1 MKRILWFTALA
12 VVVVFGALFVVKTS
26 LQPKDPYDA
35 VPINATLILE
45 LPQTGALFQLVE
57 NETVYWPEIRE
68 IDFLKALQNDLS
80 AFDSLLNYHS
90 KEFRESFALSPSVCV
105 MLENEQDYGFVFIV
119 KVDNGIHKYDIP
131 PMAMKAFGA
140 NVGVIERDFGNY
152 NTATLVDKRKNGQ
165 LNYCITNGLLI
176 AGYDRKSFESAL
188 LQLENP
194 EKLSF
199 QPDFSR
205 LKATGGKQAD
215 AFVYLQPDRLRQLLQ
230 NNASENY
237 KTIAALLAQRA
248 GSWASFDIAI
258 KSNELLLNGFI
269 LPRKSDVLA
278 ALSSQEPIAPTLFGA
293 IPFDTRLFLHFGWSN
308 LNDALPHFT
317 DSTRVKALSAHA
329 QLDLNHSFVQQ
340 LSGEMALGFRPGN
353 KDDKVFFVAVL
364 KDTET
369 IQNTLELL
377 SRPLEGTP
385 VRRITDPLVSNML
398 STLLGS
404 AFSSIFDFHYVVS
417 QNLLIVGNN
426 VASVEQVVHLN
437 EIGRSLANNEN
448 FKAFSN
454 NLSSTSNVLLVGNI
468 REGLDLLNTF
478 FDTRL
483 GYHINRNRRQIENFE
498 AFALQLSAAGE
509 LVYSSLALKY
519 NPDYQETGSILWQV
533 ELDAPASGEISL
545 VSEPSTDKKIV
556 LAFDEENK
564 MYAFSAEGRLLW
576 KKQISGA
583 PLGEV
588 QSFTYAKG
596 KQHQLLFNS
605 KSHLYAMDFAGNVLA
620 GFPVRLQ
627 SEATNS
633 LCYAMEGGN
642 GEGRIFVSASDKRTY
657 AFDVKGNEVRSWDK
671 PRSLD
676 FVTRPVQHFAAGNM
690 DYVVITDASDEV
702 RVLNWEGNQRISS
715 NGNINK
721 SQNADFYLNKTNSKG
736 VLISTNKEGKLLY
749 ISGSGLTSTT
759 DFGNYSANHF
769 FLYSDFD
776 QNRSNDFIY
785 LDGKNIQIFDRFRK
799 VLFTHAFKNEILTQ
813 PVFYPVSRGRQLL
826 CVVDESAEEVYL
838 IDEKGRMS
846 ISSGLRG
853 ELPFVAGNLQGNDDV
868 YLVSATGKKV
878 ICYQVF

>member
-1 MKRILWFTALA
+1 M
-12 VVVVFGALFVVKTS
+12 
-26 LQPKDPYDA
+26 
-35 VPINATLILE
+35 
-45 LPQTGALFQLVE
+45 
-57 NETVYWPEIRE
+57 
-68 IDFLKALQNDLS
+68 
-80 AFDSLLNYHS
+80 
-90 KEFRESFALSPSVCV
+90 
-105 MLENEQDYGFVFIV
+105 
-119 KVDNGIHKYDIP
+119 
-131 PMAMKAFGA
+131 
-140 NVGVIERDFGNY
+140 
-152 NTATLVDKRKNGQ
+152 
-165 LNYCITNGLLI
+165 
-176 AGYDRKSFESAL
+176 
-188 LQLENP
+188 
-194 EKLSF
+194 
-199 QPDFSR
+199 
-205 LKATGGKQAD
+205 
-215 AFVYLQPDRLRQLLQ
+215 
-230 NNASENY
+230 
-237 KTIAALLAQRA
+237 
-248 GSWASFDIAI
+248 
-258 KSNELLLNGFI
+258 
-269 LPRKSDVLA
+269 
-278 ALSSQEPIAPTLFGA
+278 
-293 IPFDTRLFLHFGWSN
+293 
-308 LNDALPHFT
+308 
-317 DSTRVKALSAHA
+317 
-329 QLDLNHSFVQQ
+329 
-340 LSGEMALGFRPGN
+340 
-353 KDDKVFFVAVL
+353 
-364 KDTET
+364 
-369 IQNTLELL
+369 
-377 SRPLEGTP
+377 
-385 VRRITDPLVSNML
+385 
-398 STLLGS
+398 
-404 AFSSIFDFHYVVS
+404 
-417 QNLLIVGNN
+417 
-426 VASVEQVVHLN
+426 
-437 EIGRSLANNEN
+437 
-448 FKAFSN
+448 
-454 NLSSTSNVLLVGNI
+454 
-468 REGLDLLNTF
+468 
-478 FDTRL
+478 

-596 KQHQLLFNS
+596 KQHHLLFNS

-799 VLFTHAFKNEILTQ
+799 VLFTHAFKNEILTR